1 MIFPGGVQGKQYGL
15 LTAVIHRGAFS
26 MTPSEPR
33 SRGKDTAATARQSA
47 GIALPADC
55 QRDHPLDRSGPIPKL
70 RFKGLR
76 GRQTGVHSP
85 ASSAANIHPVP
96 GQSPVD
102 PFRS

>member
-47 GIALPADC
+47 LSRSYVLRDYAVAKQGFTHRQVPLPTFILS
-55 QRDHPLDRSGPIPKL
+55 LDNR
-70 RFKGLR
+70 
-76 GRQTGVHSP
+76 
-85 ASSAANIHPVP
+85 
-96 GQSPVD
+96 
-102 PFRS
+102 